1 MHIPVFWNRWSMA
14 KRPYDMPSMTSLAC
28 FESAARHQSF
38 KLAAAEL
45 NVTPAAVS
53 HQIKGLERDLGRQL
67 FRRHHRGVELSES
80 GAYLFIAVQRGFEGI
95 SDSVSQLRIR
105 AERTDVVVHASTAV
119 SALWLT
125 PRLATFWKHHPETI
139 VSQHVSDEPVATSN
153 CDLSIEYGP
162 LPDDV
167 PDSIRPLFNGQI
179 LALGS
184 PAFKE
189 QNRIE
194 TLEDLAH
201 VPLIHLTAE
210 DRDWTKWSDWFE
222 GLNTDYEEGRGFW
235 VNNYVVAL
243 GAAQDD
249 MGAVL
254 GWTELL
260 GDRMAT
266 GKLVPLVPEGIATPK
281 DFYVRIHPDAPP
293 SANRLA
299 DWLTQ
304 PLTMRQS
311 AFG

>member
-1 MHIPVFWNRWSMA
+1 M
-14 KRPYDMPSMTSLAC
+14 
-28 FESAARHQSF
+28 
-38 KLAAAEL
+38 AAAEL

-67 FRRHHRGVELSES
+67 FRRHHRGVELTES

-95 SDSVSQLRIR
+95 SDSVSQLRVR

-125 PRLATFWKHHPETI
+125 PRLATFWKHFPDTI
-139 VSQHVSDEPVATSN
+139 VSQHVSDDPSPPNN

-162 LPDDV
+162 LPEGDAV
-167 PDSIRPLFNGQI
+167 RLLFNGSI

-184 PAFKE
+184 KAFKS
-189 QNRIE
+189 QHGI
-194 TLEDLAH
+194 TCLEDLVRA
-201 VPLIHLTAE
+201 PLIHLSAE
-210 DRDWTKWSDWFE
+210 DRDWTRWSDWFE
-222 GLNTDYEEGRGFW
+222 AVGAPEQEGRGFW

-243 GAAQDD
+243 EAAQDD

-260 GDRMAT
+260 GDRVAT
-266 GKLVPLVPEGIATPK
+266 GKLVPLVPEAIETPK

-293 SANRLA
+293 AAYRLA
-299 DWLTQ
+299 DWLTA
-304 PLTMRQS
+304 PLDRAACS
-311 AFG
+311 GG